1 MVQSDIPK
9 VTIIIPTYNRSD
21 LLQRAVDSVLSQSY
35 TDYELIIVDDRSS
48 DNTQKII
55 ASFDDP
61 RITCIRRK
69 TNRGLSAARNTGV
82 EQARGE
88 YIAFLD
94 DDDEWLP
101 EKLREQVTF
110 MDSLTHKVGMIYG
123 WVDIF
128 DDQGRLVRQNKATIR
143 GDIFEEVLRGYTLCG
158 CSGQLARAS
167 AVREIGGFD
176 EELRRGIDGDYI
188 RRMSQRYHVEVM
200 PKTVLNYYTGHSR
213 ISDSSPKNLQA
224 QVDSIKV
231 SLRKFASE
239 YELRPRIH
247 NSVLRQLSNA
257 EILTGNIKGCREA
270 FLLGVRLDPLNPG
283 NITHAFRLVKTYLWH
298 RTPLSRHREKAK
310 VVLHRL
316 GMR

>member
-1 MVQSDIPK
+1 MPPIVS
-9 VTIIIPTYNRSD
+9 IIIPTYNRSD
-21 LLQRAVDSVLSQSY
+21 LLLRAVNSVLSQSY
-35 TDYELIIVDDRSS
+35 TDYELIIVDDYSS
-48 DNTQKII
+48 DNTQEVISSFSDTRII
-55 ASFDDP
+55 SIQ
-61 RITCIRRK
+61 RER
-69 TNRGLSAARNTGV
+69 NGGLSAARNTGI

-94 DDDEWLP
+94 DDDEWVP
-101 EKLREQVTF
+101 EKLTEQVAF
-110 MDSLTHKVGMIYG
+110 MDSLPPKVGMIYG
-123 WVDIF
+123 WVDVF
-128 DDQGRLVRQNKATIR
+128 DDQGRLIRQNKATLR
-143 GDIFEEVLRGYTLCG
+143 GDIFEEVLRGCTLCG

-176 EELRRGIDGDYI
+176 EKLRRGIDGDYI
-188 RRMSQRYHVEVM
+188 RRICQRYHVEVM

-231 SLRKFASE
+231 SLRKFANE
-239 YELRPRIH
+239 YEHRPRTQ
-247 NSVLRQLSNA
+247 NAVLRQLSNA
-257 EILTGNIKGCREA
+257 EILTGNFKGCLEA
-270 FLLGVRLDPLNPG
+270 FLMGVRLDPLNPA

-298 RTPLSRHREKAK
+298 RTPLSRHREQAK